1 MDINDIM
8 IRLRNGD
15 TMDEIAKDLTDALN
29 EASRE
34 FQKEQQQKAEEGR
47 KHKKLLDVCAAID
60 AVAQEF
66 YNHCGVP
73 DDQLVIMPEELDEIF
88 KTCNELIPALAKL
101 RELFNPVEEKT
112 KPKVEKINRSTDEF
126 SAAIDE
132 FLDKFVR

>member
-29 EASRE
+29 EAGRE

-47 KHKKLLDVCAAID
+47 KFKKLLDACAALD
-60 AVAQEF
+60 EVAKEF
-66 YNHCGVP
+66 YNHCGIP
-73 DDQLVIMPEELDEIF
+73 NDKLILMPEELDEIF

-101 RELFNPVEEKT
+101 RELFNPVEEKP
-112 KPKVEKINRSTDEF
+112 KPKVEKINCNTDEF